1 MTQQSPPT
9 PTDLAEILNNCVS
22 HELDGIAPTEW
33 DENHISFLLVRA
45 IRNILQ
51 ETSTVQSRHTDGQDQ
66 GLHVQAE
73 AYKVTGAIERTHG
86 DIVIAITHVIDG
98 RPLTGLGF
106 YEAKAAGLYGY
117 PAFKMRQ
124 LQRLTSGTP
133 RLSLPLYERSMMVVN
148 DEDFPLIVRDQY
160 RGRDQYRYK
169 QERVRVLGANLASR
183 FPDLGNFVS
192 MYAQSF
198 GHHFVT
204 RYLSGRDLDY
214 SRKPAESLQHWLKV
228 TKRAP
233 PLLVSIVLS
242 NRDVEP
248 PIPLLPEYSPI
259 PVLQIG
265 GSINRPMLP

>member
-1 MTQQSPPT
+1 MTHQSPPT
-9 PTDLAEILNNCVS
+9 PTDLAEILNSSVS
-22 HELDGIAPTEW
+22 YELDSIAPTEW
-33 DENHISFLLVRA
+33 DENYISFLLVRTL
-45 IRNILQ
+45 RKILQ
-51 ETSTVQSRHTDGQDQ
+51 ETSIFQSRHTDSQDHR
-66 GLHVQAE
+66 LHIKAE
-73 AYKVTGAIERTHG
+73 AYKVTGAIERSHG
-86 DIVIAITHVIDG
+86 DIVIAITHVID
-98 RPLTGLGF
+98 RHPLTGLGF
-106 YEAKAAGLYGY
+106 YEAKAAGLNYGY

-133 RLSLPLYERSMMVVN
+133 RLALLLYERSKMAVS
-148 DEDFPLIVRDQY
+148 DDDFPLIFSDPHQY
-160 RGRDQYRYK
+160 NQDKSQ
-169 QERVRVLGANLASR
+169 RVRVLGANLASR
-183 FPDLGNFVS
+183 FPDLNFVS
-192 MYAQSF
+192 IYAQSF

>member
-1 MTQQSPPT
+1 MNQQSPPT
-9 PTDLAEILNNCVS
+9 PTYLAEILNRSVAS
-22 HELDGIAPTEW
+22 ELDSIAPTEW

-45 IRNILQ
+45 MRNTLQ
-51 ETSTVQSRHTDGQDQ
+51 KTSTFQTQKTDSLEHS
-66 GLHVQAE
+66 LHIQAE
-73 AYKVTGAIERTHG
+73 AYKVTGEIERTHG
-86 DIVIAITHVIDG
+86 DIVIAITHIIDG

-106 YEAKAAGLYGY
+106 YEAKAAGLDYRY

-124 LQRLTSGTP
+124 LQRLTSSTP
-133 RLSLPLYERSMMVVN
+133 RLSLLLYERSEMAVT
-148 DEDFPLIVRDQY
+148 DDDFPMIFPNQY
-160 RGRDQYRYK
+160 NRQNNS
-169 QERVRVLGANLASR
+169 QRVRVLGANLASR
-183 FPDLGNFVS
+183 FSEPNYVS

-242 NRDVEP
+242 NRDAEP

-265 GSINRPMLP
+265 GSIDRPMLP

>member
-1 MTQQSPPT
+1 MNYQPPPT
-9 PTDLAEILNNCVS
+9 PTQLAEILNKLVS
-22 HELDGIAPTEW
+22 HELDGIASTEW
-33 DENHISFLLVRA
+33 DENHISFLLVRT

-51 ETSTVQSRHTDGQDQ
+51 ETSNFQTQQTDSQDH
-66 GLHVQAE
+66 GLHIQAE
-73 AYKVTGAIERTHG
+73 AYKVTGEIERSHG
-86 DIVIAITHVIDG
+86 DIVIAITHITDG

-106 YEAKAAGLYGY
+106 YEAKAAGLDYGY

-133 RLSLPLYERSMMVVN
+133 RLSLLLYERSRMAVSDN
-148 DEDFPLIVRDQY
+148 DFPLLIQDQS
-160 RGRDQYRYK
+160 QYN
-169 QERVRVLGANLASR
+169 QQRVRVLSANLASR
-183 FPDLGNFVS
+183 FPDPNFVS

-242 NRDVEP
+242 NRDMEP
-248 PIPLLPEYSPI
+248 PIPLLPEYLPI
-259 PVLQIG
+259 PILQIG
-265 GSINRPMLP
+265 GSIDRPMLP